1 MSKNVR
7 INKSRPKST
16 EDLLSEGPSRTR
28 KPTTLKAKAQDLEK
42 TLHRLEVEIAAT
54 SRLAHE
60 SKIRNRNT
68 IPAPERTKFAR
79 SQHRLTHAQSREK
92 NRKLMMQVMEFVVT
106 ALLFV
111 GACAGLYQWWL
122 SRTPN

>member
-7 INKSRPKST
+7 INKSRPKSAQ
-16 EDLLSEGPSRTR
+16 DLLQSPGASR

-54 SRLAHE
+54 SRLDQE
-60 SKIRNRNT
+60 RKIRNRNT

-79 SQHRLTHAQSREK
+79 SQRRLTHAQTREK
-92 NRKLMMQVMEFVVT
+92 SRKRLMQVMEFTVT

-122 SRTPN
+122 SRGGN